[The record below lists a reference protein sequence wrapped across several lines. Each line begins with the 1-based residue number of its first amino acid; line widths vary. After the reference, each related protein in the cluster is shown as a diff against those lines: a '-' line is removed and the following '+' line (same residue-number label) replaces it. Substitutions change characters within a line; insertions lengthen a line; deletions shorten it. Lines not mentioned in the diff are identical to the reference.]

1 MTRITHYVASTHW
14 DREWYEPL
22 QGFRMRLVSMLDE
35 VFDTI
40 ERDPAFKS
48 FVMDGQVD
56 ERSTLR
62 VSDEGVEV
70 SIPPKR
76 IATLM
81 VDNASE
87 E

>member
-1 MTRITHYVASTHW
+1 MTETGLWHMVRRNMYACS
-14 DREWYEPL
+14 
-22 QGFRMRLVSMLDE
+22 
-35 VFDTI
+35 FDMI
-40 ERDPAFKS
+40 ERAPAFKS